1 MKIANI
7 LENLEQLSGSELVYC
22 SIPFMDVLTEVYV
35 VGQVQTDVPGIVL
48 GEREP
53 YLSHKTVLEF
63 ITELRTFGARFQ
75 NSEFLI
81 ELTHILNDK
90 EYELRYYRLNR
101 IEIAESSVTL
111 FTENSE
117 VCDFRERYVEPELE

>member
-7 LENLEQLSGSELVYC
+7 LENLEQSSGSELVYC
-22 SIPFMDVLTEVYV
+22 SIPFMDVMTEVYV

-53 YLSHKTVLEF
+53 YLSHKTILEF
-63 ITELRTFGARFQ
+63 IAELRTFGTRFQ
-75 NSEFLI
+75 NSDFVI
-81 ELTHILNDK
+81 ELAHILNDK
-90 EYELRYYRLNR
+90 EYELRYYRLNH

>member
-1 MKIANI
+1 MEIANI
-7 LENLEQLSGSELVYC
+7 LESLEQISGSELVYC
-22 SIPFMDVLTEVYV
+22 SIPFMDVMTEVYV

-53 YLSHKTVLEF
+53 YLSHKTVSEF
-63 ITELRTFGARFQ
+63 IAELRTFGARFQ
-75 NSEFLI
+75 NSDFLI

-117 VCDFRERYVEPELE
+117 VYDFRERYVEPELE